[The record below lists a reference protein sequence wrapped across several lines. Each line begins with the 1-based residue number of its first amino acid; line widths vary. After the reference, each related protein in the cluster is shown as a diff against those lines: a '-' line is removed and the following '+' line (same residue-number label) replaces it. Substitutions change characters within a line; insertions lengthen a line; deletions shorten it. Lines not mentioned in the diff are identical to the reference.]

1 MTDAVEV
8 VNAILTVCVIGHHRA
23 AIGTRVYL
31 GFGSVLFSLF
41 LQLLLGG
48 THKPQFGYFRAV
60 PAGKHIFISILG
72 KEHITGKR
80 SAIVLIPDYLPK
92 LCLRVPSAILQFL
105 RLSLRIELHGE
116 LQTVE
121 KPGRETYPQL
131 LTGEDIFLGKVN
143 TRVPKAVGIPFF
155 LGGCTVLILHL
166 VRHFDSGD
174 IRHDARSSG
183 IDFIEDNHLLDG
195 FLGSHIRVCINVGNT
210 LGQH

>member
-1 MTDAVEV
+1 MYSV
-8 VNAILTVCVIGHHRA
+8 LTVCDIRHHLTVICR
-23 AIGTRVYL
+23 RVYL

-105 RLSLRIELHGE
+105 RLSLRIELHGK

-121 KPGRETYPQL
+121 KPGCETYPQL

-155 LGGCTVLILHL
+155 LGGCAVLILHL

-174 IRHDARSSG
+174 IRHDACSSR